1 MKLFP
6 KESDSRKRMMLLFL
20 VAAGIMEFLFI
31 TLENL
36 FYGFGYYL
44 TETYLIIPALLF
56 AGCALGSKLSKFAGK
71 RLLLAGIAVAWFV
84 LVQFIHKLSGMD
96 TQPLATFFFIY
107 LMAFPFASVSEDRN
121 NAGIRW
127 MGGMFLTASL
137 ILVGYAGILLLEL
150 VPDALTQYLYWDGA
164 RMRVF
169 WHPNV
174 SACFFMLGIAFA
186 AAFLVQSRK
195 IVVKVLLAVAIVLQ
209 FAAMALTNCRTTL
222 LLTSALFGGILF
234 FKIFKGNWKQLI
246 LGLLAALIVFVGAFK
261 ISSSIYQWHN
271 ERLIDKKYEEML
283 AVAESEEALAE
294 TEAVQEETLATT
306 EENVPTEQPEVI
318 NKEDIVLVSINAQQS
333 LAHDL
338 RTFNSRTGIWQSA
351 LNAVKDSKILALFGT
366 EYVGLVLSSYFGG
379 GLYHAHNSWLEAL
392 MRMGIPGLLMSLV
405 FTALAVWSAV
415 KLVFNRSVEL
425 WKKIVAMLT
434 VCLLGAGFLEPYLF
448 ITNVY
453 YHVTDFAFFFLTG
466 YLDYWA
472 NAKIKE

>member
-1 MKLFP
+1 MKLFS

-20 VAAGIMEFLFI
+20 IAAGIMEFLFI

-56 AGCALGSKLSKFAGK
+56 AGCALGGKLSKFAGK

-84 LVQFIHKLSGMD
+84 LVQFVHKLSGMD

-107 LMAFPFASVSEDRN
+107 LMAFPFASISEDHS
-121 NAGIRW
+121 NAGIKW
-127 MGGMFLTASL
+127 IGGMFLTASL
-137 ILVGYAGILLLEL
+137 ILVGYTGILLLEL
-150 VPDALTQYLYWDGA
+150 VPDALSQYLYWDGA

-209 FAAMALTNCRTTL
+209 FASMALTNCRTTL

-261 ISSSIYQWHN
+261 ISGSIYQWHN

-283 AVAESEEALAE
+283 AAAESEEIPAE
-294 TEAVQEETLATT
+294 TETVQEETLAAP
-306 EENVPTEQPEVI
+306 EENVPTEQPAVI
-318 NKEDIVLVSINAQQS
+318 NKEDIVLVSANSQKS

-338 RTFNSRTGIWQSA
+338 RTFNSRTGIWKSA
-351 LNAVKDSKILALFGT
+351 LAAVKDSKILALFGT
-366 EYVGLVLSSYFGG
+366 EYAGLVLSSYYGG
-379 GLYHAHNSWLEAL
+379 ELHHAHNSWLEVL
-392 MRMGIPGLLMSLV
+392 MRLGIPGLLMSLV

-415 KLVFNRSVEL
+415 KLVFNQSVEL

>member
-1 MKLFP
+1 MKLFS

-56 AGCALGSKLSKFAGK
+56 AGCALGGKLSKFAGK

-84 LVQFIHKLSGMD
+84 LVQFVHKLSGMD

-107 LMAFPFASVSEDRN
+107 LMAFPFASISEDHS
-121 NAGIRW
+121 NAGIKW
-127 MGGMFLTASL
+127 IGGMFLTASL
-137 ILVGYAGILLLEL
+137 ILVGYTGILLLEL
-150 VPDALTQYLYWDGA
+150 VPDALSQYLYWDGA

-209 FAAMALTNCRTTL
+209 FASMALTNCRTTL

-261 ISSSIYQWHN
+261 ISGSIYQWHN

-283 AVAESEEALAE
+283 AAAESEEIPAE
-294 TEAVQEETLATT
+294 TEAVLEENLAAP
-306 EENVPTEQPEVI
+306 EENVPTEQPAVI
-318 NKEDIVLVSINAQQS
+318 NKEDIVLVSANSQKS

-338 RTFNSRTGIWQSA
+338 RTFNSRTRIWKSA

-366 EYVGLVLSSYFGG
+366 EYAGLVLSSYYGG
-379 GLYHAHNSWLEAL
+379 ELHHAHNSWLEVL
-392 MRMGIPGLLMSLV
+392 MRLGIPGLLMSLV

-415 KLVFNRSVEL
+415 KLVFNQSVEL

>member
-1 MKLFP
+1 MKLFS

-56 AGCALGSKLSKFAGK
+56 AGCALGGKLSKFAGK

-84 LVQFIHKLSGMD
+84 LVQFVHKLSGMD

-107 LMAFPFASVSEDRN
+107 LMAFPFASISEDHS
-121 NAGIRW
+121 NAGIKW
-127 MGGMFLTASL
+127 IGGMFLTASL
-137 ILVGYAGILLLEL
+137 ILVGYTGILLLEL
-150 VPDALTQYLYWDGA
+150 VPDALSQYLYWDGA

-209 FAAMALTNCRTTL
+209 FASMALTNCRTTL

-261 ISSSIYQWHN
+261 ISGSIYQWHN

-283 AVAESEEALAE
+283 AAAESEEIPAE
-294 TEAVQEETLATT
+294 TETVPEETLAAP
-306 EENVPTEQPEVI
+306 EENVPTEQPAVI
-318 NKEDIVLVSINAQQS
+318 NKEDIVLVSANSQKS

-338 RTFNSRTGIWQSA
+338 RTFNSRTRIWKSA

-379 GLYHAHNSWLEAL
+379 ELHHAHNSWLEAL
-392 MRMGIPGLLMSLV
+392 MRLGIPGLLMSLV

-415 KLVFNRSVEL
+415 KLVFNQSVEL

-466 YLDYWA
+466 YLDSWA

>member
-1 MKLFP
+1 
-6 KESDSRKRMMLLFL
+6 MLLFL

-56 AGCALGSKLSKFAGK
+56 AGCALGGKLSKFAGK

-107 LMAFPFASVSEDRN
+107 LMAFPFASVSEDHS
-121 NAGIRW
+121 NAGIKW
-127 MGGMFLTASL
+127 IGGMFLTASL
-137 ILVGYAGILLLEL
+137 ILVGYTGILLLEL
-150 VPDALTQYLYWDGA
+150 VPDALSQYLYWDGA

-209 FAAMALTNCRTTL
+209 FASMALTNCRTTL

-261 ISSSIYQWHN
+261 ISGGIYQWHN

-283 AVAESEEALAE
+283 AAAESEEIPAE
-294 TEAVQEETLATT
+294 TETVPEETLAAP
-306 EENVPTEQPEVI
+306 EENVPTEQPAVI
-318 NKEDIVLVSINAQQS
+318 NKEDIVLVSANSQKS

-338 RTFNSRTGIWQSA
+338 RTFNSRTGIWKSA
-351 LNAVKDSKILALFGT
+351 LAAVKDSKILALFGT
-366 EYVGLVLSSYFGG
+366 EYAGLVLSSYYGG
-379 GLYHAHNSWLEAL
+379 ELHHAHNSWLEVL
-392 MRMGIPGLLMSLV
+392 MRLGIPGLLMSLV

-415 KLVFNRSVEL
+415 KLVFNQSVEL